1 MSESREANLATP
13 EETEWVTRVLGVAA
27 PGGGTGAGGADVI
40 ALWQDATKAI
50 DGRLAGLARE
60 LRTYGDVDFN
70 QLADKGV
77 HQLLDGGETAAL
89 TGALTAYNAAKGDRA
104 KAAAALRQAVTNYQS
119 FLDRSELVEAL
130 DDNPFEVDVEI
141 YTTLSD
147 ALRRIDGGLPK
158 LA

>member
-1 MSESREANLATP
+1 
-13 EETEWVTRVLGVAA
+13 VLGVSR
-27 PGGGTGAGGADVI
+27 PGGNGEVAGGADVI

-77 HQLLDGGETAAL
+77 HQLLDGTETAAL
-89 TGALTAYNAAKGDRA
+89 TAALTAYNATAGESRQ
-104 KAAAALRQAVTNYQS
+104 KAAATLRQEVANYQG
-119 FLDRSELVEAL
+119 FLERSGLVEAL

-141 YTTLSD
+141 YTTLSN

>member
-1 MSESREANLATP
+1 
-13 EETEWVTRVLGVAA
+13 VLGVAF
-27 PGGGTGAGGADVI
+27 PGANGAGAGGADVI

-77 HQLLDGGETAAL
+77 HQLLDGSETAAL
-89 TGALTAYNAAKGDRA
+89 TAALTAYNAAAGVARQ
-104 KAAAALRQAVTNYQS
+104 KAAAALHQAVANYLA
-119 FLDRSELVEAL
+119 FLERSALVEAL
-130 DDNPFEVDVEI
+130 DDNPFDVDVEI

-147 ALRRIDGGLPK
+147 ALRRIDGALPK
-158 LA
+158 PA